1 MLPHRP
7 TNGAPLTK
15 SILAI
20 VGYPRSVAFG
30 IRLNG
35 WWRMKRPSP
44 AKVGLAAERIGSHV
58 VTWRRLLGLT
68 AEQVAQRAGISAPT
82 LRKLEHGDPSVTLE
96 TYLNVLRALGRLDD
110 AVSAL
115 DPYETELGR
124 ARADQVLPKRVRR

>member
-1 MLPHRP
+1 MGVR
-7 TNGAPLTK
+7 
-15 SILAI
+15 
-20 VGYPRSVAFG
+20 
-30 IRLNG
+30 
-35 WWRMKRPSP
+35 RPSP
-44 AKVGLAAERIGSHV
+44 AKVLLAAERIGHHV

-96 TYLNVLRALGRLDD
+96 TYLNVLRALGRLDE
-110 AVSAL
+110 AVAAL

>member
-1 MLPHRP
+1 M
-7 TNGAPLTK
+7 NWDG
-15 SILAI
+15 
-20 VGYPRSVAFG
+20 VVA
-30 IRLNG
+30 
-35 WWRMKRPSP
+35 MKRPSP

-82 LRKLEHGDPSVTLE
+82 LRKIEHGDPSVTLE

-110 AVSAL
+110 AVTAL

>member
-1 MLPHRP
+1 VR
-7 TNGAPLTK
+7 
-15 SILAI
+15 
-20 VGYPRSVAFG
+20 
-30 IRLNG
+30 
-35 WWRMKRPSP
+35 RPSP
-44 AKVGLAAERIGSHV
+44 AKVLLAAERIGQHV

-110 AVSAL
+110 AVTAL

-124 ARADQVLPKRVRR
+124 ARADQVLPKRVRH